1 MVSLFLNTTSWPP
14 ADAGFGENDCA
25 HGYADSYMTW
35 ADAHGLSYLGWTWNP
50 WDCGGGPALI
60 SDWNGTPTAY
70 GAGLRDHLAALVAAH
85 RSRRAD
91 S

>member
-1 MVSLFLNTTSWPP
+1 MAAKVPVVT
-14 ADAGFGENDCA
+14 GEFGENDCA

-85 RSRRAD
+85 RSRRAG